1 MSGPR
6 LSRTALVL
14 LTSAVAAVTFVI
26 SFHGLN
32 LFGRDVMRLSGLSPL
47 VPAGVDLAALVAL
60 LASHLRRGESLGR
73 RAYAWAVFAV
83 TAALSVAGN
92 LADGMARGLPA
103 AGLVGVA
110 AAPVV
115 FVLVSHLAITSWRG
129 GAATDVAPSAKL
141 AEGAVEPVPTDVL
154 TSEPAKPS
162 PAAVKIAKV
171 RERFPAASQD
181 QVAKRAGLTVRTVA
195 RLWAATE
202 PAAKPSG
209 NGRGEITVRA
219 LDEPWAAY
227 VPATEGSTS

>member
-129 GAATDVAPSAKL
+129 GQLIADRTGLPDEPITDP
-141 AEGAVEPVPTDVL
+141 DVL
-154 TSEPAKPS
+154 TSVLTPEPPKPS
-162 PAAVKIAKV
+162 PAAVKIAKA
-171 RERFPAASQD
+171 RKRYPTASQD
-181 QVAKRAGLTVRTVA
+181 QIAKRTDLAVRTVG
-195 RLWAATE
+195 RLWPATE
-202 PAAKPSG
+202 PAPRPAK
-209 NGRGEITVRA
+209 NGHQQITVREMPAEEWPA
-219 LDEPWAAY
+219 L
-227 VPATEGSTS
+227 ATEGITP